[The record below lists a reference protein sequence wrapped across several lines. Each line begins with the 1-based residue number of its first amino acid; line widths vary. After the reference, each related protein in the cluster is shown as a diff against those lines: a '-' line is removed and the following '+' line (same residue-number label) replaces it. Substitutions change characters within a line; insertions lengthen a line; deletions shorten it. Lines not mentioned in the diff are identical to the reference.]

1 MWICKRYRL
10 LSRQKCIVHGQST
23 TKITFRKDD
32 QAEGTKSTRGED
44 RREQKEK
51 KQRKQEAECIAAMTQ
66 TNKAAG
72 ITSQDQNHALNTYT
86 HTGTTWSSMITTHVG
101 AQSVPVT
108 FICTC

>member
-1 MWICKRYRL
+1 M
-10 LSRQKCIVHGQST
+10 
-23 TKITFRKDD
+23 
-32 QAEGTKSTRGED
+32 RGED

-66 TNKAAG
+66 TNKAVG
-72 ITSQDQNHALNTYT
+72 VTSEDRNHVLNTYT

-101 AQSVPVT
+101 AQSVSVM

>member
-1 MWICKRYRL
+1 MHTHG
-10 LSRQKCIVHGQST
+10 VHGRST

-66 TNKAAG
+66 TNKAVG
-72 ITSQDQNHALNTYT
+72 VTPQDQNHALNTYT

-101 AQSVPVT
+101 AQSVSVM